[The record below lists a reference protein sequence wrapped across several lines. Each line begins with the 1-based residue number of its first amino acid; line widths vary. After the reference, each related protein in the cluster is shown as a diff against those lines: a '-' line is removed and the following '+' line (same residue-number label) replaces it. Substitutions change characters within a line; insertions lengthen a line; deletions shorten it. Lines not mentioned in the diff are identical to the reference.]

1 MNLNHLYDDKD
12 GFLLVDLSQIALAT
26 CMQTY
31 EDGTKFT
38 TPEIRHMILSTLRHN
53 VMKFKVDGYSKIAI
67 CIDNAKFG
75 YWRRQFADYYKRN
88 RAISR
93 EEKKDK
99 FDWEGYFEALAIVIQ
114 ELKDFMPYYVLDVK
128 HCEADDCIAVLTKY
142 LSEQNFKVRIV
153 SSDGDFTQLHKF
165 DDVDQYSP
173 IQKKFVKVKTSSP
186 EEDCLTK
193 ILKGDKK
200 DCVASIKVKGDFY
213 LTGDDGLRTPSTSTD
228 FVSKMV
234 GKSDEELLEEFKIDI
249 QTKLLGVKSGKKWIQ
264 TELLE
269 YLGDEI
275 EIENLFKL
283 KSRDE
288 LIELVRKYRIRKHL
302 ITFYGMDSDK
312 TDIAVERSNLDKL
325 IELLAKIRMKRFQE
339 NRVLIDFDYIR
350 DDIKE
355 SILDEFKS
363 FKPAPRGKMYSYFV
377 KSGLT
382 KLLKDI
388 NSF

>member
-1 MNLNHLYDDKD
+1 MNLDHLYDDKE
-12 GFLLVDLSQIALAT
+12 GFLLVDLSQISLAT

-38 TPEIRHMILSTLRHN
+38 VPEIRHMILSTLKHN
-53 VMKFKVDGYSKIAI
+53 VMKFKHEGYNKVAI
-67 CIDNAKFG
+67 CVDNAKFG

-114 ELKDFMPYYVLDVK
+114 ELKEFMPYFVLDVK
-128 HCEADDCIAVLTKY
+128 FCEADDCIAVLTKY
-142 LSEQNFKVRIV
+142 LSEQNYKVRIV
-153 SSDGDFTQLHKF
+153 SSDGDFTQLHKYE
-165 DDVDQYSP
+165 DVDQYSP
-173 IQKKFVKVKTSSP
+173 IQKKFVKVKTSCP
-186 EEDCLTK
+186 AEDCLTK

-213 LTGDDGLRTPSTSTD
+213 LSDIVERTPMTSTD
-228 FVSKMV
+228 FVSEMLN
-234 GKSDEELLEEFKIDI
+234 KSDDELFEAFKSDV
-249 QTKLLGVKSGKKWIQ
+249 QNKLLSVKSGKKWIQ
-264 TELLE
+264 NELFE
-269 YLGDEI
+269 SIDSAEEI
-275 EIENLFKL
+275 EFLL
-283 KSRDE
+283 DSKSKEE
-288 LIELVRKYRIRKHL
+288 LIEIVHKNRIKYNL
-302 ITFYGMDSDK
+302 ITFYGMDADKVSSIVDQSDL
-312 TDIAVERSNLDKL
+312 EKL
-325 IELLAKIRMKRFQE
+325 VTLVAKIRMKRFEE

-350 DDIKE
+350 DDIKT
-355 SILDEFKS
+355 SILEEFKS
-363 FKPAPRGKMYSYFV
+363 YKPAPRGKMYSYFV